1 MSSEDKRTPG
11 AGTVPV
17 LSEEDRLLLAKY
29 EHHLTGS
36 TRHSLDSKGRMVV
49 PSEFRDSLGAGFCI
63 APSTDFKSIALY
75 SAIGWVRLRE
85 SYERLR
91 SRHSS
96 LVRFLERFDAYSYR
110 GQECDAQGR
119 VLLPLKLRQL
129 VLGEEKDV
137 EISGAGDH
145 IRVAAARRDSADME
159 TFLAELPDI
168 LQDIDHIQD
177 EADRRGSGE

>member
-11 AGTVPV
+11 AGAAPL

-49 PSEFRDSLGAGFCI
+49 PSEFRDSLGSAFCI

-75 SAIGWVRLRE
+75 SAIGWGRLREGLDLRE

-129 VLGEEKDV
+129 VLGEEKDG

-145 IRVAAARRDSADME
+145 IRVQRRCGGGPPRQRRHGDLPGGAAGYSA
-159 TFLAELPDI
+159 
-168 LQDIDHIQD
+168 
-177 EADRRGSGE
+177 GY